1 MTSVYSHRGASSEER
16 RRGLTLLPALILLC
30 ALALASCDRNVEPFV
45 ADEEPRAPDLAR
57 IFPED
62 NVGRAGLGAPRPANT
77 PPAEESRGGGMAP
90 PAAAPGATAEG
101 ASIRGTI
108 RVSAELESRLPAGA
122 VLFLVARRGEAVGGP
137 PLAVL
142 RVVSPSFPLVFEIG
156 PANLM
161 IPGTRFEGEIRL
173 VANLDGDGNAISK
186 LPGDLSGRAAGLSL
200 PGAQGVEIV
209 LDTQL

>member
-1 MTSVYSHRGASSEER
+1 MTSVHSHESSSG
-16 RRGLTLLPALILLC
+16 GLTLLLASIALC
-30 ALALASCDRNVEPFV
+30 AFTLAGCDRNVEPFV

-62 NVGRAGLGAPRPANT
+62 NVGRGAGLGAPRPTGA
-77 PPAEESRGGGMAP
+77 PPDAGSRGGGMAP
-90 PAAAPGATAEG
+90 PAAGPAPGEVAG
-101 ASIRGTI
+101 QASIRGTI
-108 RVSAELESRLPAGA
+108 RVSAELQSRLPQGA
-122 VLFLVARRGEAVGGP
+122 ILFLVARRGEAAGGP

-142 RVVSPSFPLVFEIG
+142 RVASPSFPLVFEIG

-200 PGAQGVEIV
+200 PGAQGIEIV
-209 LDTQL
+209 LDTEL